1 MIEFNVNDL
10 CHTLKFDQKEK
21 YLYII
26 IELQLIEHKIIKIR
40 NEA

>member
-10 CHTLKFDQKEK
+10 CHILKFDQKEK
-21 YLYII
+21 YLHII
-26 IELQLIEHKIIKIR
+26 VEPQLIENKIIKIR